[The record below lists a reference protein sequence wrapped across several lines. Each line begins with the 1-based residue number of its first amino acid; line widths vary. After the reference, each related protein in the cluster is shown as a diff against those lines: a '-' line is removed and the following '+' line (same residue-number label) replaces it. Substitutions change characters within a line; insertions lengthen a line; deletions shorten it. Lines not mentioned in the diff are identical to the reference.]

1 MTAEIVSVG
10 TELLLGDTVDTNAA
24 ALGRAFAASGLA
36 HYYRQTVGDNPT
48 RFREALDLAFARSD
62 LVVTIGGLG
71 PTSDDITRE
80 VVAEALGLTL
90 MEDPAILERI
100 KATFRSRGRAWVETN
115 AKQAMRPPEAT
126 VLDNPHGTAPG
137 LFIPAGDKAA
147 ILMPGPPSEFLPML
161 EHEVAPILARL
172 GDGNVIASRVL
183 RLVGIGESQVE
194 AELRDLMDGA
204 NPSLAPYAKTWEVHL
219 RITARAASRDEA
231 LALTAPL
238 EEKVRAR
245 LGEHIYGVDDEEL
258 EEVVVDLLTR
268 RNETLAVAESCTG
281 GGLGERLTR
290 VAGSSEAFL
299 GGVISYANSAK
310 ISLLGVEP
318 DDLAEHGAVSE
329 PVARAMAQG
338 ARERLHAT
346 YGIGITGVA
355 GPGGGTSEKP
365 VGLVWIGLAGPGG
378 THAVEHRFG
387 GQRQTVRLRSQTAAL
402 TMLWR
407 VLRG

>member
-24 ALGRAFAASGLA
+24 ALGRVFAASGLA
-36 HYYRQTVGDNPT
+36 HYHRQTVGDNPT
-48 RFREALDLAFARSD
+48 RLREALELAFARSD

-80 VVAEALGLTL
+80 VVAQTLGLEL
-90 MEDPAILERI
+90 IEDSGILERL
-100 KATFRSRGRAWVETN
+100 KAMFRSRGRAWVETN
-115 AKQAMRPPEAT
+115 AKQAQRPAEAAI
-126 VLDNPHGTAPG
+126 LDNPNGTAPG
-137 LFIPAGDKAA
+137 LYIPVGDKVA

-161 EHEVAPILARL
+161 ENEVAPILARL
-172 GDGNVIASRVL
+172 GSGQVIASRVL

-194 AELRDLMDGA
+194 ADLGDLMDGS

-219 RITARAASRDEA
+219 RLTAHADTRSGA
-231 LALTAPL
+231 LALIAPL
-238 EEKVRAR
+238 EAEVRER

-258 EEVVVDLLTR
+258 EDVVVDLLTR

-290 VAGSSEAFL
+290 VSGSGEAFL
-299 GGVISYANSAK
+299 GGVISYANTAK
-310 ISLLGVEP
+310 INLLGVVPE
-318 DDLAEHGAVSE
+318 DLAEYGAVSE
-329 PVARAMAQG
+329 QVAREMARG

-355 GPGGGTSEKP
+355 GPGGGTAEKP
-365 VGLVWIGLAGPGG
+365 VGLVWIGVSGPEG

-387 GQRQTVRLRSQTAAL
+387 GQRQTVRARSQTAAL